1 MLKNTATTLIVYCWD
16 ATTGLP
22 KTGDAANLTAY
33 RTLDFGTVTVLGDT
47 SAAELDSTNAKGF
60 YKFDLTSGETNGD
73 YNLYTCKSST
83 SNIVCMAVPA
93 LVHTLP
99 ATGLLAPTT
108 AGRTLDVSATGE
120 AGLDFDNIK
129 AATGATTLTNITVPV
144 VTTLTGH
151 TAQTADHTA
160 NIAAILADSNEL
172 QTDWANGGR
181 LDLILDARA
190 SQTSVDTID
199 NFIDTEI
206 ADLSSRLPA
215 ALGPNGNMKSD
226 NRDWIGTAVAT
237 PTVAGVPEVDLSHI
251 GGVADFVAS
260 LNSFLEEGLVNGQP
274 IGVNVQQVN
283 GNALAAAPLED
294 LVVTGYNSTTHK
306 VAGVV
311 LADSVTGMATST
323 ELAKVPKSDS
333 NVTWNATAAAQI
345 QSEANDAL
353 VAYDP
358 PTNAEMEARTLAAA
372 DYATATA
379 LSTLTAIFT
388 GITSLAQWLGLIAGK
403 QTGNS
408 TARTELRATGAGSGT
423 FDETTDS
430 MEAVRDA
437 LANQVKKNT
446 AFADFPFKMV
456 LASDHLTPATGL
468 TITATRSID
477 GGAFASCANSATE
490 ISGGWYKLSFAS
502 TDLNGNVIAFR
513 FTEATADTTEI
524 VIVTQP
530 T

>member
-1 MLKNTATTLIVYCWD
+1 MGDEYYNNGYANARIVLLNPDVID
-16 ATTGLP
+16 A
-22 KTGDAANLTAY
+22 
-33 RTLDFGTVTVLGDT
+33 
-47 SAAELDSTNAKGF
+47 S
-60 YKFDLTSGETNGD
+60 
-73 YNLYTCKSST
+73 
-83 SNIVCMAVPA
+83 
-93 LVHTLP
+93 
-99 ATGLLAPTT
+99 
-108 AGRTLDVSATGE
+108 
-120 AGLDFDNIK
+120 
-129 AATGATTLTNITVPV
+129 
-144 VTTLTGH
+144 
-151 TAQTADHTA
+151 
-160 NIAAILADSNEL
+160 
-172 QTDWANGGR
+172 
-181 LDLILDARA
+181 
-190 SQTSVDTID
+190 
-199 NFIDTEI
+199 
-206 ADLSSRLPA
+206 
-215 ALGPNGNMKSD
+215 
-226 NRDWIGTAVAT
+226 
-237 PTVAGVPEVDLSHI
+237 
-251 GGVADFVAS
+251 
-260 LNSFLEEGLVNGQP
+260 
-274 IGVNVQQVN
+274 
-283 GNALAAAPLED
+283 ALAADA
-294 LVVTGYNSTTHK
+294 VTEIQSG
-306 VAGVV
+306 
-311 LADSVTGMATST
+311 LATST
-323 ELAKVPKSDS
+323 ELAKVPKSDGTA
-333 NVTWNATAAAQI
+333 TWNATALASLQ
-345 QSEANDAL
+345 QEATDAL
-353 VAYDP
+353 NAYDG
-358 PTNAEMEARTLAAA
+358 PTNAEMVARTLAAA